1 MINKIIDTLTS
12 CGFEVKKSG
21 AIYKQAA
28 TNKDKEKKG
37 QLNSNKNN
45 VYFYAQNVA
54 PFKHG
59 TNTFKEILGND
70 FVYTPNVFLGKSPH
84 GDHTQ
89 KEQVVFTFE
98 DYIKTTQ
105 AKNNF
110 SRYLFNQAPNLSNL
124 YDIRGIKTGYLKDA
138 VLFPYINYN
147 NDFITA
153 KIVQYNSITGKRNK
167 DYFANNFHSYKPIKN
182 QLGFDIEKV
191 IEKKFT
197 CFFGEHLVPN
207 NNKPVVIVE
216 AEKTAIILSM
226 LFEDIVFIATGGLGN
241 LKNKDYSFLLNRDV
255 YLYPDNNA
263 SEWHE
268 IGKKRNWFVSE
279 ILEAPEVKEGNDVV
293 DYLEHDLWLEIE
305 AELNKIANRSIEAS
319 NEFNFSYKEKQTD
332 KFCTTI
338 TKELGLTY
346 YTEANDKEREKYGYF
361 VGKHFKLSNKEF
373 HCITANVNV
382 NRCDFVEGKKV
393 KPTEKVL
400 IKRLEQTFRVLKKL
414 NPEENICN
422 HFEKILNHVLENGN
436 YLFNKNFVLKDLMP
450 MWDNDTNVV
459 SQYIKIR
466 DWVKLSNAITNE
478 VDFQK
483 YLWRDR
489 KRYDTYLMLKDLEV
503 LINQNTFIQLS
514 DVGLNSKRANS
525 FIANLIETYNE
536 KVLGCS
542 VINNFLSKVKISQ
555 YLQHVEVYTNHYE
568 NHKQPDNFATLYK
581 RTYIVWQKNRFT
593 FKMPNQ
599 QDVINNTKV
608 HKSIVSEYYNFKP
621 KRNALK
627 NLKTIIEYYIANPI
641 NLEVDIVVDRLQA
654 KNNISLLKM
663 KQTLKEQNAPS
674 GITCKDAFDYPL
686 DLTDSIL
693 NISQE
698 DAMQKDSVFLY
709 SWILFNYPEVTE
721 VEKIEIYKN
730 PINYLLQVNT
740 VIAA

>member
-1 MINKIIDTLTS
+1 M
-12 CGFEVKKSG
+12 
-21 AIYKQAA
+21 
-28 TNKDKEKKG
+28 
-37 QLNSNKNN
+37 
-45 VYFYAQNVA
+45 
-54 PFKHG
+54 
-59 TNTFKEILGND
+59 
-70 FVYTPNVFLGKSPH
+70 
-84 GDHTQ
+84 
-89 KEQVVFTFE
+89 
-98 DYIKTTQ
+98 
-105 AKNNF
+105 
-110 SRYLFNQAPNLSNL
+110 
-124 YDIRGIKTGYLKDA
+124 
-138 VLFPYINYN
+138 
-147 NDFITA
+147 
-153 KIVQYNSITGKRNK
+153 
-167 DYFANNFHSYKPIKN
+167 
-182 QLGFDIEKV
+182 
-191 IEKKFT
+191 
-197 CFFGEHLVPN
+197 
-207 NNKPVVIVE
+207 
-216 AEKTAIILSM
+216 
-226 LFEDIVFIATGGLGN
+226 
-241 LKNKDYSFLLNRDV
+241 
-255 YLYPDNNA
+255 
-263 SEWHE
+263 
-268 IGKKRNWFVSE
+268 
-279 ILEAPEVKEGNDVV
+279 
-293 DYLEHDLWLEIE
+293 
-305 AELNKIANRSIEAS
+305 
-319 NEFNFSYKEKQTD
+319 
-332 KFCTTI
+332 
-338 TKELGLTY
+338 
-346 YTEANDKEREKYGYF
+346 
-361 VGKHFKLSNKEF
+361 
-373 HCITANVNV
+373 NV
-382 NRCDFVEGKKV
+382 NRYDFVEGKKV

-627 NLKTIIEYYIANPI
+627 NLQTIIEYYIANPI

-730 PINYLLQVNT
+730 PINYLLQVNR